1 MTSPT
6 FRSRVRRTLL
16 SGLALSALVASAQ
29 VISPT
34 EAQARCVG
42 SSGTT
47 STLGVL
53 RLVLE
58 QPTNGTCNR
67 DNIYSAT
74 VRRGRSDVA
83 RVEVWIQNGGN
94 WGDRPVGVATGAQV
108 APYSYRDNNSNSF
121 MTLCWYY
128 SDGVAHCGWGP
139 NVAPGGETPRNN
151 PVLFNQSAYHGVNS
165 GF

>member
-1 MTSPT
+1 MRAIALP
-6 FRSRVRRTLL
+6 SRARRAVL
-16 SGLALSALVASAQ
+16 SGLALTALIAASQ
-29 VISPT
+29 VVSPI
-34 EAQARCVG
+34 EAHARCSNG
-42 SSGTT
+42 TPTT

-53 RLVLE
+53 RLVVE

-67 DNIYSAT
+67 DNVYSAT
-74 VRRGRSDVA
+74 VRRNRSDVA
-83 RVEVWIQNGGN
+83 RVEVWIQNGGS
-94 WGDRPVGVATGAQV
+94 WSRPGVATGGQT

-128 SDGVAHCGWGP
+128 SDNVAHCGWGE

-151 PVLFNQSAYHGVNS
+151 PVLFNQAAYHGVNS

>member
-1 MTSPT
+1 MTSQNL
-6 FRSRVRRTLL
+6 RSRVRRTLV

-34 EAQARCVG
+34 EASARCVN
-42 SSGTT
+42 GTPVT

-53 RLVLE
+53 RLVIE
-58 QPTNGTCNR
+58 QPSNGTCNR
-67 DNIYSAT
+67 DNVYNAT

-83 RVEVWIQNGGN
+83 RVEVWIQNGGI
-94 WGDRPVGVATGAQV
+94 WSRPGVAIGSQV

-128 SDGVAHCGWGP
+128 SDGVAHCGWGE
-139 NVAPGGETPRNN
+139 NVAPERQTPRNN
-151 PVLFNQSAYHGVNS
+151 PTLFNQNAYHGVNS